1 MSKLQT
7 TPSNK
12 KIDTYIQDYKVQGS
26 KYALCSVHY
35 ATVSKRSKDD
45 ESQNKSCSVVFTCLF
60 RFFTSC
66 ERVHWWVSFVRFAL
80 DDRGMFPHSH
90 LKWFVFDTCSVFIYY
105 GKMARWISSMLHQ
118 LSWVSARVKRS
129 ENILRS

>member
-1 MSKLQT
+1 MLKLQT
-7 TPSNK
+7 TPFNK

-26 KYALCSVHY
+26 KYSLCSVHY

-66 ERVHWWVSFVRFAL
+66 ERVH
-80 DDRGMFPHSH
+80 
-90 LKWFVFDTCSVFIYY
+90 
-105 GKMARWISSMLHQ
+105 
-118 LSWVSARVKRS
+118 
-129 ENILRS
+129 